1 MSARATGRARL
12 GFRAGAAGA
21 TGPAVITAFSL
32 LAIGKPSSSPGTATY
47 VMRNLITTP
56 SNQG

>member
-1 MSARATGRARL
+1 MRVSATGRARL

-32 LAIGKPSSSPGTATY
+32 LAIEDLVIARKAAY
-47 VMRNLITTP
+47 LMRNLITAP